1 MNYNNYLKAIILE
14 NCPYSIAL
22 DEMLNNYNIPFKKIF
37 VNHNNKEDYKTT
49 LINTFPQL
57 YLIINKKE
65 YLIGGYS
72 ISKEVID
79 NIKHYDNLN
88 IIKKNVKKN
97 LPHFNNK
104 NILRLIKLIIS

>member
-1 MNYNNYLKAIILE
+1 M
-14 NCPYSIAL
+14 
-22 DEMLNNYNIPFKKIF
+22 DNIPFEKIL
-37 VNHNNKEDYKTT
+37 VNHNNKEKYKTE
-49 LINTFPQL
+49 LIDTFPQL
-57 YLIINKKE
+57 YLINNKKE

-79 NIKHYDNLN
+79 SIKHNDNLN
-88 IIKKNVKKN
+88 IIKKNIKKI